1 MLTAIHRDQGQNGW
15 AKTGVSLSVEKLS
28 GGAALVPVSGLAMN
42 LVTELKFSRQH
53 TSEDLVLCAQ
63 IREISHWQDSED
75 FGTHWQFFFFFFY
88 LVPSN
93 TMSFPLRLCN
103 FGCFPSDGFRR
114 NNTYPI
120 TGIAFFQVGC
130 HYALKNYP

>member
-1 MLTAIHRDQGQNGW
+1 MLTAIHRDQGQKGW

-75 FGTHWQFFFFFFY
+75 FGTHWQFFFFFFTWS
-88 LVPSN
+88 LQI
-93 TMSFPLRLCN
+93 RCH
-103 FGCFPSDGFRR
+103 FRCVSVILGVFH
-114 NNTYPI
+114 PMDSE
-120 TGIAFFQVGC
+120 GIILTQ
-130 HYALKNYP
+130 